1 MKLIPQTP
9 VGYEVKLAPT
19 CECGRG
25 RAGVDRI
32 GAPIFPRAAVGLGAR
47 LRDERVNGRQ
57 GYLDLR
63 EAADRVGL
71 TPRELSALER
81 GEMTVDAH
89 DWDELLRRLR
99 GEETA

>member
-9 VGYEVKLAPT
+9 VGYEVKMAPM
-19 CECGRG
+19 CECRRG
-25 RAGVDRI
+25 RAGTDRVR
-32 GAPIFPRAAVGLGAR
+32 APIFPRAAVDLGAR

-63 EAADRVGL
+63 EAARRVAL

-81 GEMTVDAH
+81 GEVTVDAH
-89 DWDELLRRLR
+89 DWDELLRKLR